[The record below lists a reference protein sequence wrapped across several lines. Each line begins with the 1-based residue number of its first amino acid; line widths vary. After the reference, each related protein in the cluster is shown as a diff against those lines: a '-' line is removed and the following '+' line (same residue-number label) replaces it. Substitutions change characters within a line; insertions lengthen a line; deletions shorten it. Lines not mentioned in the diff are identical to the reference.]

1 MLKRNIIVVVV
12 LALGFVLGYG
22 TLAFTQDKKQGAPLL
37 RPIHA
42 AARAL
47 EQAQGHLEKAE
58 HHFGGHRARALDL
71 VKQAE
76 GELKQ
81 AVEYAKTNVPAG
93 AKPGT
98 ATTAPAAPA
107 PVAMPPGITTP
118 APPPAPATPVPAT
131 PAPKQ

>member
-1 MLKRNIIVVVV
+1 MLKRNVTIVVVLV
-12 LALGFVLGYG
+12 LGFVLGWG
-22 TLAFTQDKKQGAPLL
+22 TLAFTQDKEKKGAPLL

-47 EQAQGHLEKAE
+47 EQAENHLQKTE
-58 HHFGGHRARALDL
+58 HHFGGHRAKALDL

-81 AVEYAKTNVPAG
+81 AVEYAKANAPA
-93 AKPGT
+93 AKSG
-98 ATTAPAAPA
+98 TTAPAPA
-107 PVAMPPGITTP
+107 TTP
-118 APPPAPATPVPAT
+118 PATATPAPATPAPAT

>member
-1 MLKRNIIVVVV
+1 MLKRNVTVVVV

-22 TLAFTQDKKQGAPLL
+22 TLAFTQDKKQGAPPL
-37 RPIHA
+37 RQIHA
-42 AARAL
+42 AAKAL
-47 EQAQGHLEKAE
+47 EQAQNHLEKAE
-58 HHFGGHRARALDL
+58 HHFGGHRAKALDL

-81 AVEYAKTNVPAG
+81 AVEYAKANAPAG

-98 ATTAPAAPA
+98 TAAPATPAPAPAAPA
-107 PVAMPPGITTP
+107 PA
-118 APPPAPATPVPAT
+118 APAPAT